1 MEGWTKE
8 DSARQNAIDTCEEE
22 GLALGSDEYEARF
35 EDLYRST
42 LAMLAE
48 GGGE

>member
-1 MEGWTKE
+1 MEDWTKE
-8 DSARQNAIDTCEEE
+8 DSARQNAIDTCREE

-35 EDLYRST
+35 AEIYQST

-48 GGGE
+48 GEG